1 MHDEVFHSLAALAR
15 NRAVR
20 DWHFAPPALSFSSF
34 RRPWVRSRCCPFGFD
49 PKAPKT
55 ALHNKL
61 AQRLGCLVN
70 LVLTSG
76 CFCSVLQPASSLLFN
91 LHCFRAAVCAGAVL
105 TSTASCNFGSAFN
118 KPLLWLHNKAWLAEL
133 GGACSCSFRGNHFL
147 AKGRFS
153 QTSVADFESKCK
165 PGAVEVFGVKPEPGA
180 SCALFSER
188 LPLPLLR
195 RIASGA
201 AKVSQGWCGLLPLR
215 LRFASVLG
223 QKLGRELND
232 FDGEGEAL
240 LRAFFDDPEWI
251 GELADFL
258 NFEEIIRY
266 RFERPGHINVLEV
279 RAYKTLLKWCAR
291 RHPKSRFVGLFDS
304 RVLLGAS
311 AKGRSSSP
319 AITRILRSALPYALS
334 CIQEACTCT
343 PVRIE
348 VMALLAGSQ
357 FRGLPRSS
365 QFGCVTCKM
374 VIHTG
379 SMLLAPPRGLPSL
392 LPGGCDCCCFW
403 EATSNPGP
411 RTLKPRGPLDLWS
424 GFAASTQHKMRKALS
439 GFEAW
444 VEDRLGLSLEQA
456 LCNVEAAALALRG
469 YGFYLYEQGFPRYL
483 LVYAITAVQDIHP
496 AYRSHLTP
504 AWQVDKKWQAVEPG
518 ECRPVISQPI
528 VCAAVST
535 SLLWE
540 WYDWAAVTIIGFLCM
555 MHPAEFVFL
564 RRSDLVF
571 PSDALSNDR
580 IAYVHIR
587 HPKTARF
594 ARRQHCRLEDPVA
607 LTFLES
613 LYLRLPWD
621 ARLFRGSPHVY
632 RSQWNAVMSRLQVP
646 HTLHEKGAT
655 PGVLEQRFFI

>member
-1 MHDEVFHSLAALAR
+1 M
-15 NRAVR
+15 
-20 DWHFAPPALSFSSF
+20 
-34 RRPWVRSRCCPFGFD
+34 
-49 PKAPKT
+49 
-55 ALHNKL
+55 
-61 AQRLGCLVN
+61 
-70 LVLTSG
+70 
-76 CFCSVLQPASSLLFN
+76 
-91 LHCFRAAVCAGAVL
+91 
-105 TSTASCNFGSAFN
+105 
-118 KPLLWLHNKAWLAEL
+118 
-133 GGACSCSFRGNHFL
+133 
-147 AKGRFS
+147 
-153 QTSVADFESKCK
+153 
-165 PGAVEVFGVKPEPGA
+165 EVFGVKPEPGV

-251 GELADFL
+251 GELADSL

-319 AITRILRSALPYALS
+319 AITRILRSALPYTLGAQLY
-334 CIQEACTCT
+334 
-343 PVRIE
+343 P
-348 VMALLAGSQ
+348 G
-357 FRGLPRSS
+357 GLHVYSS
-365 QFGCVTCKM
+365 QNRSDGPSRWKPVPGPTKEQPIWLRDLQNGDTYRFDVACAASRTPKLVAKWLR
-374 VIHTG
+374 
-379 SMLLAPPRGLPSL
+379 LLL
-392 LPGGCDCCCFW
+392 LLGGDI
-403 EATSNPGP
+403 ERNPGP

-456 LCNVEAAALALRG
+456 LCNVEAGALALRG

-483 LVYAITAVQDIHP
+483 LVHAITAVQDMHP
-496 AYRSHLTP
+496 AYRSHLAP

-555 MHPAEFVFL
+555 MHPAEFV
-564 RRSDLVF
+564 
-571 PSDALSNDR
+571 P
-580 IAYVHIR
+580 
-587 HPKTARF
+587 
-594 ARRQHCRLEDPVA
+594 Q
-607 LTFLES
+607 TF
-613 LYLRLPWD
+613 
-621 ARLFRGSPHVY
+621 
-632 RSQWNAVMSRLQVP
+632 
-646 HTLHEKGAT
+646 
-655 PGVLEQRFFI
+655 